1 MLLGCDWFYDTYDDK
16 IDDVDDNDDY
26 NDDVKLIVRKNDYNL
41 FS

>member
-1 MLLGCDWFYDTYDDK
+1 MIWIIDMIDTYDYK

>member
-1 MLLGCDWFYDTYDDK
+1 MLLGCDCFYDTYDDK

-26 NDDVKLIVRKNDYNL
+26 NDDVKLIFRKNDYNL